1 MSLLLEALK
10 KAEKAKEE
18 AQRQSKASE
27 TVERPSADTAPAQSA
42 PRRVVTRAELPDISQ
57 PLEILSEDLRAEPA
71 RRSSPLALEPEPARG
86 PSSTTAGGGAASAEI
101 PFDGATESRPRAHV
115 SASRPAE
122 ARFREPNPN
131 VPFYASLGVLGI
143 LTLTAIA
150 YFWVQLRPAPAF
162 VNSNPAR
169 PATERPVDLSQLKPG
184 TAGTT
189 GESRGSSDKASPPSL
204 PAPAASA
211 TGASP
216 AEPNRTASSADVPAP
231 LLPDQPAKP
240 RQPEPAKAA
249 APKGAAAARDTAATA
264 GAAQSGEPSRA
275 LTVNRAATR
284 IHPSVQSGYASYQA
298 GDLSSAHA
306 AYRQAL
312 REEPGNRDALLG
324 LAAVET
330 RAQRY
335 EQAEAYY
342 QRLLEADPRDPHAH
356 AGMLALRGQR
366 VDPVQAESR
375 IKTILA
381 ADPDANVLYFTLG
394 NQYAQQGRWAE
405 AHQAYAKAHAA
416 DTENP
421 DFAFNLAVSLDQL
434 RQPGPALEY
443 YRRALELAA
452 KRAAHFAPEAVRQRV
467 QQLSR

>member
-18 AQRQSKASE
+18 AQRHGKTGE
-27 TVERPSADTAPAQSA
+27 TVERQPADTAPAHSA

-57 PLEILSEDLRAEPA
+57 PLEILSEDLRAEPQ
-71 RRSSPLALEPEPARG
+71 RRSSPLALEPERG
-86 PSSTTAGGGAASAEI
+86 PTSTTAPGGAASAEV
-101 PFDGATESRPRAHV
+101 PLDGAAESRPRARV

-122 ARFREPNPN
+122 ARFRESNPN
-131 VPFYASLGVLGI
+131 MPFYASLGVLGI

-162 VNSNPAR
+162 VNSNPTR
-169 PATERPVDLSQLKPG
+169 PASERPVDLSQLKPE
-184 TAGTT
+184 TAAAT
-189 GESRGSSDKASPPSL
+189 GGSHGSTDKASPPGL
-204 PAPAASA
+204 PAAAASR
-211 TGASP
+211 TDVPP
-216 AEPNRTASSADVPAP
+216 AEPIQAASSAALTAPAP
-231 LLPDQPAKP
+231 SDQPAKR

-249 APKGAAAARDTAATA
+249 APRIAAAAKASTAA
-264 GAAQSGEPSRA
+264 AAAVQSEESSRA
-275 LTVNRAATR
+275 PNANRAATR
-284 IHPSVQSGYASYQA
+284 IHPRVQAGYTSYQA

-306 AYRQAL
+306 EYRQVL

-366 VDPVQAESR
+366 IDPVQAESR
-375 IKTILA
+375 IKTLVA
-381 ADPDANVLYFTLG
+381 ANPDANVLYFTLG

-405 AHQAYAKAHAA
+405 AHQAYVKAHAG
-416 DTENP
+416 DPENP

-434 RQPGPALEY
+434 HQPGPALDL
-443 YRRALELAA
+443 YRRALELAG

-467 QQLSR
+467 QQLTR

>member
-18 AQRQSKASE
+18 AQRQGRGGE
-27 TVERPSADTAPAQSA
+27 TAERQPADTAPAQSA

-71 RRSSPLALEPEPARG
+71 RRSSPLALEPERG
-86 PSSTTAGGGAASAEI
+86 PSSTTTAGGAASSAEI
-101 PFDGATESRPRAHV
+101 PFDGAAESRPSARD

-122 ARFREPNPN
+122 ARFMEPNPN
-131 VPFYASLGVLGI
+131 MPFYASLGVLGI
-143 LTLTAIA
+143 LMLTAIA

-162 VNSNPAR
+162 VNSNPTR
-169 PATERPVDLSQLKPG
+169 PATERPVNLSQLKPE
-184 TAGTT
+184 TAGAK
-189 GESRGSSDKASPPSL
+189 SDSHGSTDKVSPPGL
-204 PAPAASA
+204 PAAAASG
-211 TGASP
+211 TGVPP
-216 AEPNRTASSADVPAP
+216 AEPSRAASPVAVSVPAP
-231 LLPDQPAKP
+231 PDRPAMP

-249 APKGAAAARDTAATA
+249 APKIAAAAKSTAATP
-264 GAAQSGEPSRA
+264 GAAHSGEPSRA
-275 LTVNRAATR
+275 LNVNRAATR
-284 IHPSVQSGYASYQA
+284 IHPRVQAGYTSYQA

-306 AYRQAL
+306 DYRQAL

-366 VDPVQAESR
+366 IDPVQAESR

-381 ADPDANVLYFTLG
+381 ANPEANVLYFTLG

-416 DTENP
+416 DSENP

-434 RQPGPALEY
+434 HQPGPALEF
-443 YRRALELAA
+443 YRRALELAG
-452 KRAAHFAPEAVRQRV
+452 KRAAHFPAESARQRV

>member
-1 MSLLLEALK
+1 
-10 KAEKAKEE
+10 
-18 AQRQSKASE
+18 
-27 TVERPSADTAPAQSA
+27 
-42 PRRVVTRAELPDISQ
+42 
-57 PLEILSEDLRAEPA
+57 
-71 RRSSPLALEPEPARG
+71 
-86 PSSTTAGGGAASAEI
+86 
-101 PFDGATESRPRAHV
+101 
-115 SASRPAE
+115 
-122 ARFREPNPN
+122 
-131 VPFYASLGVLGI
+131 
-143 LTLTAIA
+143 
-150 YFWVQLRPAPAF
+150 LRPAPAF
-162 VNSNPAR
+162 VNSNPTR
-169 PATERPVDLSQLKPG
+169 PATERPVDLAQLKPG
-184 TAGTT
+184 TAGAT
-189 GESRGSSDKASPPSL
+189 GESSDSSGKASPPGL
-204 PAPAASA
+204 PATAAS
-211 TGASP
+211 GGGVLP
-216 AEPNRTASSADVPAP
+216 AEPSRVESSAGVPAAA
-231 LLPDQPAKP
+231 LPDRPAKP

-249 APKGAAAARDTAATA
+249 APKVAAKARDTAATA
-264 GAAQSGEPSRA
+264 GAAQTGDSSRA
-275 LTVNRAATR
+275 LNVNRAATR
-284 IHPSVQSGYASYQA
+284 IHPRVQSGYASYQA

-306 AYRQAL
+306 EYRQAL

-366 VDPVQAESR
+366 IDPVQAESR

-405 AHQAYAKAHAA
+405 AHQAYAKALAA
-416 DTENP
+416 DSENP

-443 YRRALELAA
+443 YRRALELAG